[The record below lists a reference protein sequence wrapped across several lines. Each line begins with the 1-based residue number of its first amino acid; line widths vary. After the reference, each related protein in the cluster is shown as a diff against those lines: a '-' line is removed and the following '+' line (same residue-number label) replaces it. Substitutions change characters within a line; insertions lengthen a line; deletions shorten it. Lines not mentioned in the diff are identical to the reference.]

1 MSARYDHTQ
10 AGALMR
16 IVFGGFAL
24 VLLCV
29 ASGLAIAQKPPQV
42 VLGLGGTGA
51 FMTVVAFVFHS
62 LNVRVEAE
70 YVRLRFGIGL
80 VRKKFKLADIEQ
92 VLPTQSHWY
101 NGWGIKKVRHG
112 WLFNVSG
119 FGAVELKFKNA
130 KRDLIGTDEPKQ
142 LAAATEA
149 AKQAD

>member
-1 MSARYDHTQ
+1 
-10 AGALMR
+10 
-16 IVFGGFAL
+16 
-24 VLLCV
+24 
-29 ASGLAIAQKPPQV
+29 
-42 VLGLGGTGA
+42 
-51 FMTVVAFVFHS
+51 MTVVAFVFHS

-119 FGAVELKFKNA
+119 FGAVELKFKNG
-130 KRDLIGTDEPKQ
+130 KRALIGTDEPKK
-142 LAAATEA
+142 LAAAIEA
-149 AKQAD
+149 ARQAV